1 MTISIVLADD
11 HHVVRLG
18 MRALLEAEPD
28 FMVVGEAGDG
38 LEAKALVERL
48 QPDMLLLDLMMPGLN
63 GMEVLRQV
71 RRLSPRTR
79 VIVLSMHANEAYVVE
94 ALRHGAAGY
103 ALKQSNLLELAPAI
117 RGTMAGRE
125 YLSPTLSL
133 QDIEA
138 YKQKAVAAT
147 APFDSLTV
155 REREVLHLA
164 AQGLTH
170 AAIAEKLFISPRT
183 VEMHR
188 SHLMHKLNLR
198 TQTDLVRYAHWRGL
212 LLSEP
217 A

>member
-1 MTISIVLADD
+1 MAISIALADD

-18 MRALLEAEPD
+18 VRALLEAEPD
-28 FMVVGEAGDG
+28 FTIVGEASDG

-48 QPDMLLLDLMMPGLN
+48 QPDVLILDLMMPGLN

-71 RRLSPRTR
+71 RHLSPGTR

-103 ALKQSNLLELAPAI
+103 ALKQSSMLELVLAI
-117 RGTMAGRE
+117 REVMSGRE
-125 YLSPTLSL
+125 YLSPLFTR

-138 YKQKAVAAT
+138 YKRRTSAAT
-147 APFDSLTV
+147 APFDNLTP
-155 REREVLHLA
+155 REREVLQLA
-164 AQGLTH
+164 AQGFTN
-170 AAIAEKLFISPRT
+170 AVIAEKLIISPRT

-188 SHLMHKLNLR
+188 GNLMRKLNLR

-212 LLSEP
+212 LLPEP

>member
-18 MRALLEAEPD
+18 VRALLEAEPD
-28 FMVVGEAGDG
+28 FTIVGEACDG

-48 QPDMLLLDLMMPGLN
+48 QPDMLILDLMMPGLN

-71 RRLSPRTR
+71 RRLSPGTR

-125 YLSPTLSL
+125 YLSPTFSL

-138 YKQKAVAAT
+138 YKRKTVAAT
-147 APFDSLTV
+147 APFDTLTV

-164 AQGLTH
+164 AQGLPH

-188 SHLMHKLNLR
+188 SHLMRKLNLR
-198 TQTDLVRYAHWRGL
+198 TQTDLVRYAHWWGL